1 MKNKTSEQVGLVYIL
16 RNDREE
22 NIFKVGQTSGTVENR
37 IKELNRE
44 TSNPG
49 KFEKVAEFPVKKP
62 ALVERECHKK
72 LKDENLHF
80 RKEFFQGDIKK
91 IINIVKKI
99 TDNHK
104 LIETINKDYFPQ
116 KKSILDVLKEKQEKI
131 KAEENKKKSQLIIQN
146 REIEICI
153 ESIDRLS
160 EEIVG
165 SCTELINLM
174 NLNKPIKEEQK
185 NYIKEEKKFPF
196 KWFLA
201 IALLCTW
208 APSTFVVSTTQN
220 GMWFFYLLPLGIV
233 ASYIFIHNDQLKK
246 TDDILEIDANRV
258 HPLHST
264 SKFEAKIL
272 SLVEKREE
280 QFALLRKLKGAYQ
293 KYIFKIK
300 FYNENIKP
308 IEKKIETELKSLES
322 TINTITYEP

>member
-1 MKNKTSEQVGLVYIL
+1 MKNKTSEQVGFIYIL

-80 RKEFFQGDIKK
+80 RKEFFQGDIGE

-104 LIETINKDYFPQ
+104 LIETINKDYFLR
-116 KKSILDVLKEKQEKI
+116 KKTIDVLKEKQEKI
-131 KAEENKKKSQLIIQN
+131 KVEEYKKKSQLIIQN

-153 ESIDRLS
+153 ETIDRLS
-160 EEIVG
+160 EKIKG

-174 NLNKPIKEEQK
+174 NLNKPIKEKQI
-185 NYIKEEKKFPF
+185 NYIQEEKKFPF
-196 KWFLA
+196 RWFL
-201 IALLCTW
+201 IFALLCTW
-208 APSTFVVSTTQN
+208 APSTFVVTLTQN

-233 ASYIFIHNDQLKK
+233 TSYIYIHYKQLKRK
-246 TDDILEIDANRV
+246 DDHLESDANKL

-272 SLVEKREE
+272 SLVEKRAE
-280 QFALLRKLKGAYQ
+280 QFSLLRKLKGASQ
-293 KYIFKIK
+293 KYILKLK
-300 FYNENIKP
+300 FYNENVKP
-308 IEKKIETELKSLES
+308 IEKKIETQLKSMNS
-322 TINTITYEP
+322 IIKTITYKP